1 MPTMRHSIRQYIRR
15 VKQKFPIMGKSER
28 AYIRQLTASIESFF
42 EGNDEATLDMVIRQ
56 FGKPEDVVWSYISKL
71 DGTAIREK
79 IIYTRRW
86 RVAAVCSLLLL
97 LVIVILCLTYLY
109 RMPGELQH
117 FINMGTGY
125 YLEVI
130 E

>member
-1 MPTMRHSIRQYIRR
+1 MRRSIRQYIRR
-15 VKQKFPIMGKSER
+15 VKRKFPIMGRSER
-28 AYIRQLTASIESFF
+28 AYIRQLTVSVESFF
-42 EGNDEATLDMVIRQ
+42 EGDDEIAPDMVIRQ
-56 FGKPEDVVWSYISKL
+56 FGTPENVVRSYISKL

-97 LVIVILCLTYLY
+97 LMIVILCLTYLY

-117 FINMGTGY
+117 FINIGTGY

>member
-1 MPTMRHSIRQYIRR
+1 MRRSIRQYIRR
-15 VKQKFPIMGKSER
+15 VKRKFPIMGRSER
-28 AYIRQLTASIESFF
+28 AYIRQLTVSVESFF
-42 EGNDEATLDMVIRQ
+42 EGDDEIALDMVVRQ
-56 FGKPEDVVWSYISKL
+56 FGTPENVVRNYISKL

-79 IIYTRRW
+79 MIYTRRW

-97 LVIVILCLTYLY
+97 LVVVVLCLIYLY

-117 FINMGTGY
+117 FINIGTGY